1 MGARGREISL
11 QEPKKAFE
19 LEDAAAGKL
28 KALSIKIVTD
38 VDKSGF
44 RKISDPML
52 DKLAKDLGPHADKIK
67 TLIKS
72 IQ

>member
-1 MGARGREISL
+1 
-11 QEPKKAFE
+11 
-19 LEDAAAGKL
+19 
-28 KALSIKIVTD
+28 
-38 VDKSGF
+38 
-44 RKISDPML
+44 ML